1 MNNAQKIEQAYAM
14 AKDAYVF
21 RGIDTEEVLRRM
33 DSVSISLPCWQGDD
47 IKGFEKP
54 ERHRTGGGLSV
65 TGDYPGRA
73 RTAEELRMD
82 LEQAFSLIPGSHR
95 LNLHSIYGEFGKSP
109 VGRDEFDYE
118 HFDDWVKWARR
129 QNLKLDFNATCFG
142 HSLAVSGFTLS
153 SKKQN
158 IRKFWIKH
166 VKQCRAISSIIGR
179 ELRSPCVHNL
189 WIPDGMKDIPFDRK
203 TLRSLLKES
212 LDEIYA
218 EEYPKEEMK
227 DSLESKL
234 FGIGS
239 ESYVVGSHEFYFGYA
254 QSRGKI
260 LCLDAGHFHPTES
273 LADKI
278 SAILL
283 FFEELL
289 LHLSRGI
296 RWDSDHVVIQSDDL
310 QEIADEIVWSGAMD
324 RIHVALDFF
333 DASMNRVGAWVIG
346 ARATLISILTALLQP
361 MERLRTYEEE
371 GNTLAKLALRE
382 ESKLLP
388 VGAIWDYYCLQK
400 DVPPRD
406 YWMQDVVKYESE
418 VLKKRAE

>member
-1 MNNAQKIEQAYAM
+1 M
-14 AKDAYVF
+14 AKDVYAC
-21 RGIDTEEVLRRM
+21 RGIDVEDVLRQM
-33 DSVSISLPCWQGDD
+33 DSVSISLPCWHGDD
-47 IKGFEKP
+47 IRGFEKP
-54 ERHRTGGGLSV
+54 EQHGKGGGLSV

-73 RTAEELRMD
+73 RTAEELRKD
-82 LEQAFSLIPGSHR
+82 LELAFSLIPGSHR
-95 LNLHSIYGEFGKSP
+95 LNLHSIYGEFGKNP
-109 VGRDEFDYE
+109 VDRDELDYA
-118 HFDDWVKWARR
+118 HFEGWVEWAKR
-129 QNLKLDFNATCFG
+129 QKLKLDFNATCFG
-142 HSLAVSGFTLS
+142 HPMAANGFTLS
-153 SKKQN
+153 NKEQN
-158 IRKFWIKH
+158 IRRFWIKH

-179 ELRSPCVHNL
+179 ELLSSCIHNL

-203 TLRSLLKES
+203 TPRSLLKES
-212 LDEIYA
+212 LEEIYA

-254 QSRGKI
+254 HSRGKM

-283 FFEELL
+283 FFDELL

-296 RWDSDHVVIQSDDL
+296 RWDSDHVVIQSEDL
-310 QEIADEIVWSGAMD
+310 QEIANEIVRSEEMD
-324 RIHVALDFF
+324 RIHIALDFF

-346 ARATLISILTALLQP
+346 ARATLISILTAFLHP
-361 MERLRTYEEE
+361 MESLRTYEEK
-371 GNTLAKLALRE
+371 GNTFAKLALME

-400 DVPPRD
+400 EVPSHDSWIQEVDR
-406 YWMQDVVKYESE
+406 YESE
-418 VLKKRAE
+418 VLSKRTD